1 MLPGEFYQKI
11 LPTPVVH
18 PTLLYFNSTLAD
30 ELGIYY
36 DLLQDAGKI
45 ALTFSGNQIPETADP
60 IALAYAGHQ
69 FGYFVPQLGDGRA
82 VLLGEIVDKNR
93 QRYDVQLKG
102 SGKTAYSRQGDGR
115 AALGPMLREYIISEA
130 MHALG
135 IKTTRSLALIGTG
148 EDVIRN
154 GKRVPGA
161 ILTRVAASHIRV
173 GTFEYFASQLKV
185 QSLKLLADYTIHR
198 HYPELEDHPTPYIA
212 LFERVR
218 DAQIDLIVNWIR
230 VGFIHG
236 VMNTDNVAISGE
248 TLDYGPCAFIDAY
261 DPDKVFSSIDYYGRY
276 SFANQVAVCQWNL
289 MQFAKSLLF
298 IIDDK
303 TERAL
308 ELLHSYIIEFNNL
321 YENKY
326 LSMMCRKIGITKPA
340 LADKSLIE
348 DLLQIIYKEAADY
361 TLTFRYLSHIID
373 DEKFDYSK
381 IFIPSS
387 NINQWIEK
395 WRKRL
400 FQEGIAPQ
408 EISYIMLSTNPAVI
422 PRNHKVEE
430 AVKYAEEDLNLSK
443 ASVLLEKLSQPY
455 SGEQEKYN
463 LEYMG
468 APTPQERVFQTFCG
482 T

>member
-1 MLPGEFYQKI
+1 
-11 LPTPVVH
+11 
-18 PTLLYFNSTLAD
+18 
-30 ELGIYY
+30 
-36 DLLQDAGKI
+36 
-45 ALTFSGNQIPETADP
+45 
-60 IALAYAGHQ
+60 
-69 FGYFVPQLGDGRA
+69 
-82 VLLGEIVDKNR
+82 
-93 QRYDVQLKG
+93 
-102 SGKTAYSRQGDGR
+102 
-115 AALGPMLREYIISEA
+115 
-130 MHALG
+130 
-135 IKTTRSLALIGTG
+135 
-148 EDVIRN
+148 
-154 GKRVPGA
+154 
-161 ILTRVAASHIRV
+161 
-173 GTFEYFASQLKV
+173 
-185 QSLKLLADYTIHR
+185 
-198 HYPELEDHPTPYIA
+198 
-212 LFERVR
+212 
-218 DAQIDLIVNWIR
+218 
-230 VGFIHG
+230 
-236 VMNTDNVAISGE
+236 
-248 TLDYGPCAFIDAY
+248 
-261 DPDKVFSSIDYYGRY
+261 
-276 SFANQVAVCQWNL
+276 
-289 MQFAKSLLF
+289 
-298 IIDDK
+298 
-303 TERAL
+303 
-308 ELLHSYIIEFNNL
+308 
-321 YENKY
+321 
-326 LSMMCRKIGITKPA
+326 MCRKIGITKPA